1 MEGRHGWN
9 SLAMWM
15 FCFGAWPPGTCK
27 RSRETGLLRFEPES
41 RYLKN
46 GSCALP
52 ARTIEGQER

>member
-9 SLAMWM
+9 PLAMWM
-15 FCFGAWPPGTCK
+15 FCFGAWPSGTCK

-52 ARTIEGQER
+52 GLHD